1 MQNQFHAQ
9 PALTAVQ
16 ENTLLRSVYNFML
29 LGLAISGFTAWLAS
43 NSDFMRSL
51 LFGNSFTLILLI
63 VAEFGM
69 VIAISR
75 STMTSM
81 AASTASTLFLLFS
94 FVNGLTLS
102 SIFLVYDLGSIA
114 TTFFVTAATFGAT
127 SLYGYVTKTNLS
139 SIGNYLFMALIGLII
154 ASVVN
159 MFVASSALDWLITY
173 AGILIF
179 VGLTAYDT
187 QKIKNISGKMAGIG
201 GEQFGKIAI
210 LGALSL
216 YLDFIN
222 IFLLMLRIFG
232 GGRD

>member
-9 PALTAVQ
+9 PVLTAVQ
-16 ENTLLRSVYNFML
+16 ENSLLRSVYNFMM

-43 NSDFMRSL
+43 HSSFMIDL
-51 LFGNSFTLILLI
+51 IFGNSFMLILLI

-75 STMTSM
+75 STVSSM
-81 AASTASTLFLLFS
+81 SASTVSTLFLLFS

-102 SIFLVYDLGSIA
+102 SIFLVYNIGSIA

-159 MFVASSALDWLITY
+159 MFLQSSALGWLVTY

-187 QKIKNISGKMAGIG
+187 QKIKTIAQKMDAVD
-201 GEQFGKIAI
+201 GERFGKIAI
-210 LGALSL
+210 MGALSL

-222 IFLLMLRIFG
+222 LFLLLLRIFG